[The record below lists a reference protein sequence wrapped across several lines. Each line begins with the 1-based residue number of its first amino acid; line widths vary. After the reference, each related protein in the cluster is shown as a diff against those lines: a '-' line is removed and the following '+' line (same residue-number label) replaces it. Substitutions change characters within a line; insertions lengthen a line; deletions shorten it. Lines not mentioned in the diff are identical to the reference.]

1 MKNAKWTKLMALS
14 LALLMPLVALG
25 ETPFGA
31 AALSEGKTYTVEE
44 MLTYAIQD
52 EYLARAEY
60 KVIMDAYGEQRPFIN
75 IMKAEGVHVQRL
87 LPLFTAYGVT
97 VPEDTALEHTVKPD
111 SLQAAY
117 EAGVTA
123 EVHNIAMYEAF
134 LKQEDLPDD
143 VRVVF
148 DDDEAVALI
157 HEAVQHLDQLRL
169 AMADIVGAAVQMHVD
184 EPAPVHVVKVV
195 ALAPVDDEVD
205 IGVLPELGLA
215 RIPVLQALLDEFLLG
230 GALLGLVGHLASPQP

>member
-1 MKNAKWTKLMALS
+1 MKNVKWTKLMALG
-14 LALLMPLVALG
+14 LALLMPLIALG

-97 VPEDTALEHTVKPD
+97 VPEDTALEHTVKPE

-117 EAGVTA
+117 AAGVTA
-123 EVHNIAMYEAF
+123 EVNNIAMYEAF

-143 VRVVF
+143 VRAVF
-148 DDDEAVALI
+148 EALMRASGNHLRAFEQNADKPGMGNPNRAAGKGQQHNSSPNADENS
-157 HEAVQHLDQLRL
+157 
-169 AMADIVGAAVQMHVD
+169 
-184 EPAPVHVVKVV
+184 
-195 ALAPVDDEVD
+195 
-205 IGVLPELGLA
+205 ELMQG
-215 RIPVLQALLDEFLLG
+215 RGRQRR
-230 GALLGLVGHLASPQP
+230 

>member
-1 MKNAKWTKLMALS
+1 MKNVKWTKLMALS
-14 LALLMPLVALG
+14 LALLMPLIALG

-75 IMKAEGVHVQRL
+75 IMKAEGGHIELL

-97 VPEDTALEHTVKPD
+97 VPEDAALEHTVKPD

-123 EVHNIAMYEAF
+123 EVNNIAMYEAF
-134 LKQEDLPDD
+134 LKQSDLPDD
-143 VRVVF
+143 VRAVF
-148 DDDEAVALI
+148 EALTRASGNHLRAFEQNADKQGMGNQNRAAGKGQQNNSSPNADENS
-157 HEAVQHLDQLRL
+157 EPVQGR
-169 AMADIVGAAVQMHVD
+169 GRRR
-184 EPAPVHVVKVV
+184 K
-195 ALAPVDDEVD
+195 
-205 IGVLPELGLA
+205 
-215 RIPVLQALLDEFLLG
+215 
-230 GALLGLVGHLASPQP
+230 

>member
-1 MKNAKWTKLMALS
+1 MKNVKWTKLMALS
-14 LALLMPLVALG
+14 LALLMPLIALG

-75 IMKAEGVHVQRL
+75 IMKAEGGHVQRL
-87 LPLFTAYGVT
+87 LPLFTAHGVT

-111 SLQAAY
+111 SLQEAY

-134 LKQEDLPDD
+134 LKQDDLPDD
-143 VRVVF
+143 VRAVF
-148 DDDEAVALI
+148 EALMRASGNHLRAFEQNANKQGMGNQNRAAGKGQQNNSNLNADENS
-157 HEAVQHLDQLRL
+157 
-169 AMADIVGAAVQMHVD
+169 
-184 EPAPVHVVKVV
+184 
-195 ALAPVDDEVD
+195 
-205 IGVLPELGLA
+205 
-215 RIPVLQALLDEFLLG
+215 EFMQG
-230 GALLGLVGHLASPQP
+230 RGRRR

>member
-1 MKNAKWTKLMALS
+1 MKNVKWTKLMALS

-97 VPEDTALEHTVKPD
+97 VPEDTAFEYTVKPD
-111 SLQAAY
+111 SLAAAY

-123 EVHNIAMYEAF
+123 EVNNIAMYEAF

-143 VRVVF
+143 VRAVF
-148 DDDEAVALI
+148 EALTRASGNHLRAFEGNANKQGMGNQNRAAGKGQQNNSNLNADENS
-157 HEAVQHLDQLRL
+157 
-169 AMADIVGAAVQMHVD
+169 
-184 EPAPVHVVKVV
+184 
-195 ALAPVDDEVD
+195 
-205 IGVLPELGLA
+205 
-215 RIPVLQALLDEFLLG
+215 EFMQG
-230 GALLGLVGHLASPQP
+230 RGRRR

>member
-1 MKNAKWTKLMALS
+1 MKNVKWTKLMALS
-14 LALLMPLVALG
+14 LALLMPLIALG
-25 ETPFGA
+25 ETPYGA

-123 EVHNIAMYEAF
+123 EVNNIAMYEAF

-143 VRVVF
+143 VRAVF
-148 DDDEAVALI
+148 EALTRASENHLRAFEQNANKQGMGNGNSGAGNARQNGGGRSGDENS
-157 HEAVQHLDQLRL
+157 EPVQGR
-169 AMADIVGAAVQMHVD
+169 GWRR
-184 EPAPVHVVKVV
+184 K
-195 ALAPVDDEVD
+195 
-205 IGVLPELGLA
+205 
-215 RIPVLQALLDEFLLG
+215 
-230 GALLGLVGHLASPQP
+230 

>member
-1 MKNAKWTKLMALS
+1 MKNVKWTKLMALS
-14 LALLMPLVALG
+14 LALLMPLIALG

-52 EYLARAEY
+52 EYLAQAEY
-60 KVIMDAYGEQRPFIN
+60 KVIMDAFGEQRPFTN

-87 LPLFTAYGVT
+87 LPLFTAHEVT

-117 EAGVTA
+117 AAGVTA

-134 LKQEDLPDD
+134 LKQSDLPDD
-143 VRVVF
+143 VRAVF
-148 DDDEAVALI
+148 EALMRASQNHLSAFEQNANKPGMGDQNRAAGKGQQNNRISPDADENS
-157 HEAVQHLDQLRL
+157 ESVQGRGRRQR
-169 AMADIVGAAVQMHVD
+169 
-184 EPAPVHVVKVV
+184 
-195 ALAPVDDEVD
+195 
-205 IGVLPELGLA
+205 
-215 RIPVLQALLDEFLLG
+215 
-230 GALLGLVGHLASPQP
+230 

>member
-1 MKNAKWTKLMALS
+1 MKNVKWTKLMALS
-14 LALLMPLVALG
+14 LALLMPLIALG

-75 IMKAEGVHVQRL
+75 IMKAEGVHIQRL

-97 VPEDTALEHTVKPD
+97 VPEDTALEHTVKPEL
-111 SLQAAY
+111 LQAAY

-123 EVHNIAMYEAF
+123 EVNNIAMYEAF

-143 VRVVF
+143 VRAVF
-148 DDDEAVALI
+148 EALTRASENHLRAFEQNANKQGMGNQNRAAGKGQQNNSNLNADESS
-157 HEAVQHLDQLRL
+157 
-169 AMADIVGAAVQMHVD
+169 
-184 EPAPVHVVKVV
+184 
-195 ALAPVDDEVD
+195 
-205 IGVLPELGLA
+205 
-215 RIPVLQALLDEFLLG
+215 EFMQG
-230 GALLGLVGHLASPQP
+230 RGRRR

>member
-1 MKNAKWTKLMALS
+1 MKNVKWTKLMALS

-52 EYLARAEY
+52 EYLAQAEY

-75 IMKAEGVHVQRL
+75 IMKAEGGHIELL
-87 LPLFTAYGVT
+87 LPLFTAYQIT

-111 SLQAAY
+111 SVHAAY

-123 EVHNIAMYEAF
+123 EVNNIAMYEAF

-143 VRVVF
+143 VRAVF
-148 DDDEAVALI
+148 EALTRASGSHLRAFEQNADKPGMGNPNRAAGKGQQNNSSPNADENS
-157 HEAVQHLDQLRL
+157 
-169 AMADIVGAAVQMHVD
+169 
-184 EPAPVHVVKVV
+184 
-195 ALAPVDDEVD
+195 
-205 IGVLPELGLA
+205 ELMQG
-215 RIPVLQALLDEFLLG
+215 RGRQRR
-230 GALLGLVGHLASPQP
+230 

>member
-1 MKNAKWTKLMALS
+1 MKNVKWTKLMALS
-14 LALLMPLVALG
+14 LALLMPLIALG

-111 SLQAAY
+111 SLAAAY

-123 EVHNIAMYEAF
+123 EVNNIAMYEAF

-143 VRVVF
+143 VRAVF
-148 DDDEAVALI
+148 EALMRASGNHLRAFEQNAAKPGMGNGNSGAGNARQNGGGRSGDENS
-157 HEAVQHLDQLRL
+157 EPVQGR
-169 AMADIVGAAVQMHVD
+169 GWRR
-184 EPAPVHVVKVV
+184 K
-195 ALAPVDDEVD
+195 
-205 IGVLPELGLA
+205 
-215 RIPVLQALLDEFLLG
+215 
-230 GALLGLVGHLASPQP
+230 

>member
-1 MKNAKWTKLMALS
+1 MKNVKWTKLMALS
-14 LALLMPLVALG
+14 LALLMPLIALG

-97 VPEDTALEHTVKPD
+97 VLEDTALELTVKPD
-111 SLQAAY
+111 SLAAAY

-123 EVHNIAMYEAF
+123 EVNNIAMYEAF

-143 VRVVF
+143 VRAVF
-148 DDDEAVALI
+148 EALTRASGNHLRAFEGNANKQGMGNQNRAAGKGQQNNSSPNADENS
-157 HEAVQHLDQLRL
+157 
-169 AMADIVGAAVQMHVD
+169 
-184 EPAPVHVVKVV
+184 
-195 ALAPVDDEVD
+195 
-205 IGVLPELGLA
+205 ELMQG
-215 RIPVLQALLDEFLLG
+215 RGRQRR
-230 GALLGLVGHLASPQP
+230 

>member
-1 MKNAKWTKLMALS
+1 MKNVKWTKLMALS
-14 LALLMPLVALG
+14 LALLMPLIALG

-75 IMKAEGVHVQRL
+75 IMKAEGVHIQRL

-123 EVHNIAMYEAF
+123 EVNNIAMYEAF

-143 VRVVF
+143 VRAVF
-148 DDDEAVALI
+148 EALTRASGNHLRAFEQNANKQGMGNQNRAAGKGQQNYSNPNADENS
-157 HEAVQHLDQLRL
+157 
-169 AMADIVGAAVQMHVD
+169 
-184 EPAPVHVVKVV
+184 EPMQ
-195 ALAPVDDEVD
+195 
-205 IGVLPELGLA
+205 GQG
-215 RIPVLQALLDEFLLG
+215 RRR
-230 GALLGLVGHLASPQP
+230 

>member
-1 MKNAKWTKLMALS
+1 MKNVKWTKLRALS
-14 LALLMPLVALG
+14 LALLMPLIALG

-44 MLTYAIQD
+44 MLTYAIRD

-60 KVIMDAYGEQRPFIN
+60 KVIMDAFGEQRPFIN

-97 VPEDTALEHTVKPD
+97 VPEDTALELTVKPD
-111 SLQAAY
+111 SLAAAY

-123 EVHNIAMYEAF
+123 EVNNIAMYEAF

-143 VRVVF
+143 VRAVF
-148 DDDEAVALI
+148 EALTRASENHLRAFEGNANKQGMGNQNRAAGKGQQNNSSPNADENS
-157 HEAVQHLDQLRL
+157 
-169 AMADIVGAAVQMHVD
+169 
-184 EPAPVHVVKVV
+184 EPMQ
-195 ALAPVDDEVD
+195 
-205 IGVLPELGLA
+205 GQG
-215 RIPVLQALLDEFLLG
+215 RRR
-230 GALLGLVGHLASPQP
+230 

>member
-1 MKNAKWTKLMALS
+1 MKNVKWTKLMALS

-97 VPEDTALEHTVKPD
+97 VPEDTALELTVKPD
-111 SLQAAY
+111 SLAAAY

-123 EVHNIAMYEAF
+123 EVNNIAMYEAF

-143 VRVVF
+143 VRAVF
-148 DDDEAVALI
+148 EALTRASGNHLRAFEQNANKQGMGNQNRAAGKGQQNNSNLNADENS
-157 HEAVQHLDQLRL
+157 
-169 AMADIVGAAVQMHVD
+169 
-184 EPAPVHVVKVV
+184 
-195 ALAPVDDEVD
+195 
-205 IGVLPELGLA
+205 
-215 RIPVLQALLDEFLLG
+215 EFMQG
-230 GALLGLVGHLASPQP
+230 RGRQRR

>member
-1 MKNAKWTKLMALS
+1 MKNVKWTKLMALS
-14 LALLMPLVALG
+14 LALLMPLIALG

-52 EYLARAEY
+52 EYLAQAEY
-60 KVIMDAYGEQRPFIN
+60 KVIMDAFGEQRPFTN

-87 LPLFTAYGVT
+87 LPLFTAHEVT

-117 EAGVTA
+117 AAGVTA

-134 LKQEDLPDD
+134 LKQIDLPDD
-143 VRVVF
+143 VRAVF
-148 DDDEAVALI
+148 EALMRASQNHLSAFEQNANKPGMGDQNRAAGKGQQNNRISPDADENS
-157 HEAVQHLDQLRL
+157 ESVQGRGRRQR
-169 AMADIVGAAVQMHVD
+169 
-184 EPAPVHVVKVV
+184 
-195 ALAPVDDEVD
+195 
-205 IGVLPELGLA
+205 
-215 RIPVLQALLDEFLLG
+215 
-230 GALLGLVGHLASPQP
+230 

>member
-1 MKNAKWTKLMALS
+1 MKNVKWTKLMALS
-14 LALLMPLVALG
+14 LALLMPLIALG

-52 EYLARAEY
+52 EYLAQAEY
-60 KVIMDAYGEQRPFIN
+60 KVIMEAFGEQRPFVN

-87 LPLFTAYGVT
+87 LPLFTAHGVT

-143 VRVVF
+143 VRAVF
-148 DDDEAVALI
+148 EALMRASGNHLRAFEQNANKQGMGNQNRAAGKGQQNNSNLNADENS
-157 HEAVQHLDQLRL
+157 
-169 AMADIVGAAVQMHVD
+169 
-184 EPAPVHVVKVV
+184 
-195 ALAPVDDEVD
+195 
-205 IGVLPELGLA
+205 
-215 RIPVLQALLDEFLLG
+215 EFMQG
-230 GALLGLVGHLASPQP
+230 RGRRR

>member
-1 MKNAKWTKLMALS
+1 MKNVKWTKLMALS
-14 LALLMPLVALG
+14 LALLMPLIALG

-60 KVIMDAYGEQRPFIN
+60 KVIMDAFGEQRPFIN
-75 IMKAEGVHVQRL
+75 IMKAEGGHVQRL

-97 VPEDTALEHTVKPD
+97 VPEDTALEHTVKPE

-123 EVHNIAMYEAF
+123 ELNNIAMYEAF

-143 VRVVF
+143 VRAVF
-148 DDDEAVALI
+148 EALTRASGNHLRAFEQNVNKLGMGNQNRTAGKGQQNNSSPNADENS
-157 HEAVQHLDQLRL
+157 
-169 AMADIVGAAVQMHVD
+169 
-184 EPAPVHVVKVV
+184 EPMQ
-195 ALAPVDDEVD
+195 
-205 IGVLPELGLA
+205 GQG
-215 RIPVLQALLDEFLLG
+215 RRRR
-230 GALLGLVGHLASPQP
+230 

>member
-1 MKNAKWTKLMALS
+1 MKNVKWTKLMALS

-52 EYLARAEY
+52 EYLAQAEY

-97 VPEDTALEHTVKPD
+97 VPEDTALELTVKPD
-111 SLQAAY
+111 SLAAAY

-123 EVHNIAMYEAF
+123 EVNNIAMYEAF

-143 VRVVF
+143 VRAVF
-148 DDDEAVALI
+148 EALTRASGNHLRAFEGNANKQGMGNQNRAAGKGQQNNSNLNADENS
-157 HEAVQHLDQLRL
+157 
-169 AMADIVGAAVQMHVD
+169 
-184 EPAPVHVVKVV
+184 
-195 ALAPVDDEVD
+195 
-205 IGVLPELGLA
+205 
-215 RIPVLQALLDEFLLG
+215 EFMQG
-230 GALLGLVGHLASPQP
+230 RGRRR

>member
-1 MKNAKWTKLMALS
+1 MKNVKWTKLMALS
-14 LALLMPLVALG
+14 LALLMPLIALG

-87 LPLFTAYGVT
+87 LPLFTVYGVT
-97 VPEDTALEHTVKPD
+97 VPEDTALGHTVKPD

-123 EVHNIAMYEAF
+123 EVNNIAMYEAF

-148 DDDEAVALI
+148 EALTRASGNHLRAFEQNANKQGMGNQNRAAGKVQQNNSNPNADENS
-157 HEAVQHLDQLRL
+157 
-169 AMADIVGAAVQMHVD
+169 
-184 EPAPVHVVKVV
+184 EP
-195 ALAPVDDEVD
+195 
-205 IGVLPELGLA
+205 
-215 RIPVLQALLDEFLLG
+215 LQG
-230 GALLGLVGHLASPQP
+230 RGRRRK

>member
-1 MKNAKWTKLMALS
+1 MKNVKWTKLMALS

-123 EVHNIAMYEAF
+123 EVNNIAMYEAF

-143 VRVVF
+143 VRAVF
-148 DDDEAVALI
+148 EALTRASENHLRAFEQNANKQGMGNQNRAAGKGQQNNSSPNADENS
-157 HEAVQHLDQLRL
+157 
-169 AMADIVGAAVQMHVD
+169 
-184 EPAPVHVVKVV
+184 EPMQ
-195 ALAPVDDEVD
+195 
-205 IGVLPELGLA
+205 GQG
-215 RIPVLQALLDEFLLG
+215 RRR
-230 GALLGLVGHLASPQP
+230 

>member
-1 MKNAKWTKLMALS
+1 MKNVKWTKLMALS
-14 LALLMPLVALG
+14 LALLMPLIALG

-111 SLQAAY
+111 SVQAAY

-123 EVHNIAMYEAF
+123 EVNNIAMYEAF

-143 VRVVF
+143 VRAVF
-148 DDDEAVALI
+148 EALTRASGNHLRAFEQNAKKQGMGNQNRAAGKGQQNNSNLNADENS
-157 HEAVQHLDQLRL
+157 
-169 AMADIVGAAVQMHVD
+169 
-184 EPAPVHVVKVV
+184 
-195 ALAPVDDEVD
+195 
-205 IGVLPELGLA
+205 
-215 RIPVLQALLDEFLLG
+215 EFMQG
-230 GALLGLVGHLASPQP
+230 RGRRRK

>member
-14 LALLMPLVALG
+14 LALLMPLIALG

-44 MLTYAIQD
+44 MLNYAIQD

-60 KVIMDAYGEQRPFIN
+60 KVIMDAFGEQRPFIN

-87 LPLFTAYGVT
+87 LPLFTVYGVT
-97 VPEDTALEHTVKPD
+97 VPEDTTLEHTVKPD
-111 SLQAAY
+111 SLAAAY

-123 EVHNIAMYEAF
+123 EVNNIAMYEAF

-143 VRVVF
+143 VRAVF
-148 DDDEAVALI
+148 EALTRASGNHLRAFEQNADKPGMGNPNRAAGKGQQNNSSPNADENS
-157 HEAVQHLDQLRL
+157 
-169 AMADIVGAAVQMHVD
+169 
-184 EPAPVHVVKVV
+184 
-195 ALAPVDDEVD
+195 
-205 IGVLPELGLA
+205 ELMQG
-215 RIPVLQALLDEFLLG
+215 RGRQRR
-230 GALLGLVGHLASPQP
+230 

>member
-14 LALLMPLVALG
+14 LALLMPLIALG

-75 IMKAEGVHVQRL
+75 IMRAEGVHIQRL

-97 VPEDTALEHTVKPD
+97 VPEDTALELTVKPD
-111 SLQAAY
+111 SLAAAY

-123 EVHNIAMYEAF
+123 EVNNIAMYEAF
-134 LKQEDLPDD
+134 LKQSDLPDD
-143 VRVVF
+143 VRAVF
-148 DDDEAVALI
+148 EALTRASGNHLRAFEQNVNKLGMGNQSRAAGKGQQNNSKPDADENS
-157 HEAVQHLDQLRL
+157 
-169 AMADIVGAAVQMHVD
+169 
-184 EPAPVHVVKVV
+184 
-195 ALAPVDDEVD
+195 
-205 IGVLPELGLA
+205 ELMQG
-215 RIPVLQALLDEFLLG
+215 RG
-230 GALLGLVGHLASPQP
+230 RRRK

>member
-1 MKNAKWTKLMALS
+1 MKNVKWTKLMALS
-14 LALLMPLVALG
+14 LALLMPLIALG

-111 SLQAAY
+111 SLAAAY

-123 EVHNIAMYEAF
+123 EVNNIAMYEAF

-143 VRVVF
+143 VRAVF
-148 DDDEAVALI
+148 EALTRASGNHLRAFEQNANKQGMGNQNRAAGKGQQNNSSPNADENS
-157 HEAVQHLDQLRL
+157 
-169 AMADIVGAAVQMHVD
+169 
-184 EPAPVHVVKVV
+184 
-195 ALAPVDDEVD
+195 
-205 IGVLPELGLA
+205 ELMQG
-215 RIPVLQALLDEFLLG
+215 RG
-230 GALLGLVGHLASPQP
+230 RRRR

>member
-1 MKNAKWTKLMALS
+1 MKNVKWTKLMALS
-14 LALLMPLVALG
+14 LALLMPLIALG

-87 LPLFTAYGVT
+87 LPLFTAHGVT

-111 SLQAAY
+111 SLAAAY

-123 EVHNIAMYEAF
+123 EVNNIAMYEAF
-134 LKQEDLPDD
+134 LKQSDLPDD
-143 VRVVF
+143 VRAVF
-148 DDDEAVALI
+148 EALTRASGNHLRAFEQNANKQGMGSQNRAAGKGQQNNSNLNADENS
-157 HEAVQHLDQLRL
+157 
-169 AMADIVGAAVQMHVD
+169 
-184 EPAPVHVVKVV
+184 
-195 ALAPVDDEVD
+195 
-205 IGVLPELGLA
+205 
-215 RIPVLQALLDEFLLG
+215 EFMQG
-230 GALLGLVGHLASPQP
+230 RGRRR

>member
-1 MKNAKWTKLMALS
+1 MKNVKWTKLMALS
-14 LALLMPLVALG
+14 LALLMPLIALG

-52 EYLARAEY
+52 EYLAQAEY

-87 LPLFTAYGVT
+87 LPLFTAHGVT

-143 VRVVF
+143 VRAVF
-148 DDDEAVALI
+148 EALMRASGNHLRAFEQNANKQGMGNQNRAAGKGQQNNSNLNADENS
-157 HEAVQHLDQLRL
+157 
-169 AMADIVGAAVQMHVD
+169 
-184 EPAPVHVVKVV
+184 
-195 ALAPVDDEVD
+195 
-205 IGVLPELGLA
+205 
-215 RIPVLQALLDEFLLG
+215 EFMQG
-230 GALLGLVGHLASPQP
+230 RGRRR

>member
-1 MKNAKWTKLMALS
+1 MKNVKWTKLMALS

-25 ETPFGA
+25 ETAFGA

-44 MLTYAIQD
+44 MLTYAIRD

-123 EVHNIAMYEAF
+123 EVNNIAMYEAF

-143 VRVVF
+143 VRAVF
-148 DDDEAVALI
+148 EALTRASGN
-157 HEAVQHLDQLRL
+157 HLR
-169 AMADIVGAAVQMHVD
+169 AFEGNAN
-184 EPAPVHVVKVV
+184 K
-195 ALAPVDDEVD
+195 
-205 IGVLPELGLA
+205 
-215 RIPVLQALLDEFLLG
+215 
-230 GALLGLVGHLASPQP
+230 

>member
-1 MKNAKWTKLMALS
+1 MKNVKWTKLMALS
-14 LALLMPLVALG
+14 LALLMPLIALG

-75 IMKAEGVHVQRL
+75 IMKAEGVHIQRL

-143 VRVVF
+143 VRAVF
-148 DDDEAVALI
+148 EALMRASGNHLRAFEQNVNKLGMGNQNRAAGKWQQNNSSPIADENS
-157 HEAVQHLDQLRL
+157 EPVQGRGRRQR
-169 AMADIVGAAVQMHVD
+169 
-184 EPAPVHVVKVV
+184 
-195 ALAPVDDEVD
+195 
-205 IGVLPELGLA
+205 
-215 RIPVLQALLDEFLLG
+215 
-230 GALLGLVGHLASPQP
+230 

>member
-14 LALLMPLVALG
+14 LALLMPLIALG

-44 MLTYAIQD
+44 MLTYAIRD

-75 IMKAEGVHVQRL
+75 IMKAEGGHVQLL

-143 VRVVF
+143 VRAVF
-148 DDDEAVALI
+148 EALTRASGNHLRAFEQNANKQGMGSQNRAAGKGQQNNSKPDADENS
-157 HEAVQHLDQLRL
+157 
-169 AMADIVGAAVQMHVD
+169 
-184 EPAPVHVVKVV
+184 
-195 ALAPVDDEVD
+195 
-205 IGVLPELGLA
+205 ELMQG
-215 RIPVLQALLDEFLLG
+215 RG
-230 GALLGLVGHLASPQP
+230 RRRK

>member
-1 MKNAKWTKLMALS
+1 MKNVKWTKLMALS
-14 LALLMPLVALG
+14 LALLMPLIALG

-52 EYLARAEY
+52 EYLAQAEY
-60 KVIMDAYGEQRPFIN
+60 KVIMDAFGEQRPFVN
-75 IMKAEGVHVQRL
+75 IMKAEGVHVRRL
-87 LPLFTAYGVT
+87 LPLFTAHGVT

-111 SLQAAY
+111 SLQEAY

-143 VRVVF
+143 VRAVF
-148 DDDEAVALI
+148 EALMRASGNHLRAFEQNVNKLGMGNQNRAAGKGQQNNSNLNADENS
-157 HEAVQHLDQLRL
+157 
-169 AMADIVGAAVQMHVD
+169 
-184 EPAPVHVVKVV
+184 
-195 ALAPVDDEVD
+195 
-205 IGVLPELGLA
+205 
-215 RIPVLQALLDEFLLG
+215 EFMQG
-230 GALLGLVGHLASPQP
+230 RGRRR

>member
-1 MKNAKWTKLMALS
+1 MDKADGAE
-14 LALLMPLVALG
+14 P
-25 ETPFGA
+25 GA
-31 AALSEGKTYTVEE
+31 ANAADRARRDTLRGRRFERGKTYTVEE

-60 KVIMDAYGEQRPFIN
+60 KVIMDAFGEQRPFIN

-123 EVHNIAMYEAF
+123 EVHNIAMYESF

-143 VRVVF
+143 VRAVF
-148 DDDEAVALI
+148 EALMRASGNHLRAFEQNADKPGMGNPNRAAGKGQQNNSNLNADENS
-157 HEAVQHLDQLRL
+157 
-169 AMADIVGAAVQMHVD
+169 
-184 EPAPVHVVKVV
+184 
-195 ALAPVDDEVD
+195 
-205 IGVLPELGLA
+205 
-215 RIPVLQALLDEFLLG
+215 EFMQG
-230 GALLGLVGHLASPQP
+230 RGRRR